1 MQVCHITTKWW
12 RHAMEKVTGNPPVT
26 GGFPKQGARTRAFD
40 VSFDVSLNKRLKST
54 VELTVILNAIR
65 LLVTS
70 L

>member
-1 MQVCHITTKWW
+1 MQVCHSTTKWW
-12 RHAMEKVTGNPPVT
+12 RHAMDKVTGNPPVT

-40 VSFDVSLNKRLKST
+40 VSFDVSLNKRS
-54 VELTVILNAIR
+54 VILNAIR